1 MGFHRVREATS
12 SRAGTALRRG
22 SAPICAPSGTSTSTT
37 PTSAAPANT
46 TSSTT
51 VASLQPV
58 SSTRSETALALGHA
72 NKGGAAM
79 KTLIR
84 LAAAGLLLAPALLSA
99 AVSPEDAARLGADLT
114 PLGGEKAGNADGS
127 IPAWDGGITS
137 IPAGYKPGDHHPD
150 PFASETPLFTI
161 TAANVDKYADKLTA
175 GQQALIK
182 AYPGYSIPV
191 YPSHRTASAPQRI
204 YDATKRYAA
213 TAALTEG
220 GNGISGCVVGIPFTQ
235 PENGLQVIWNHLVRY
250 RGI

>member
-12 SRAGTALRRG
+12 SRAGTASRRG

-72 NKGGAAM
+72 NNGGAAM

-99 AVSPEDAARLGADLT
+99 AVSPEEAARLGAELT

-127 IPAWDGGITS
+127 IPAWSGGLRS
-137 IPAGYKPGDHHPD
+137 ALEAGFSHYRPGDHYPD
-150 PFASETPLFTI
+150 PYANDKPLFTI
-161 TAANVDKYADKLTA
+161 SAANLTQYASKL
-175 GQQALIK
+175 
-182 AYPGYSIPV
+182 
-191 YPSHRTASAPQRI
+191 
-204 YDATKRYAA
+204 
-213 TAALTEG
+213 
-220 GNGISGCVVGIPFTQ
+220 
-235 PENGLQVIWNHLVRY
+235 
-250 RGI
+250 